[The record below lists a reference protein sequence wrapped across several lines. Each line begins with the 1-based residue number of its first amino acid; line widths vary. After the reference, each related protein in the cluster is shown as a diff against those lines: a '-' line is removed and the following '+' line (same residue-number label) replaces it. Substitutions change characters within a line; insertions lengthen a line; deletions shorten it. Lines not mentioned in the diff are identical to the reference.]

1 MHLSINKNR
10 LFLNKHKDFVKQQ
23 KGRSMLELLGV
34 LAILGILAI
43 AVMVGF
49 RYAADKSTANLILN
63 DALMANVEIQ
73 SRWNLKT
80 TDWIKF
86 EEKVQSGKPIFMM
99 RDIDGDY
106 FVKVLNI
113 PKGPCKRLL
122 DMETENVLKFYTED
136 GDVFTTCDVLD
147 NIMVFSFDGRG
158 IGKNCEKYEDC
169 GEDFN
174 GYCSLSQGVCIPCS
188 EDEVLSL
195 SKDACLPVCD
205 DEMETPCSSETA
217 TWCCPESQ
225 VCGEKDGECNEM
237 DGQCIYVFFP
247 GDMIYRTDC
256 SYYYGGDPTLEYY
269 TDCSYDFASGDY
281 TLEYYT
287 DCSYTASAGSN
298 GTFLISAAKSC
309 RNGQYCSIRWSAET
323 WSLNDTT
330 PTLSADA
337 TGILYGRC
345 QALTTNTSNA
355 LVRHPNGD
363 AALLRPVQG
372 CRDGQYCSMRWS
384 AEKWN
389 STETTPMLSAEA
401 TGRLY
406 GRCQVLTTNTS
417 NALVRHSAGD
427 AALLRP
433 VQGCRSGQYCS
444 MRWSAET
451 WRSNDTEP
459 TLSADA
465 TGILYG
471 RCQVLTT
478 NTSSAIIDAADE
490 RPYTV
495 EKECPRSHYCLLKW
509 ADEQCEST
517 LSADATGRLY
527 GACAERNKNSASCP
541 VGQQK

>member
-1 MHLSINKNR
+1 M
-10 LFLNKHKDFVKQQ
+10 
-23 KGRSMLELLGV
+23 
-34 LAILGILAI
+34 
-43 AVMVGF
+43 
-49 RYAADKSTANLILN
+49 
-63 DALMANVEIQ
+63 
-73 SRWNLKT
+73 
-80 TDWIKF
+80 
-86 EEKVQSGKPIFMM
+86 
-99 RDIDGDY
+99 
-106 FVKVLNI
+106 
-113 PKGPCKRLL
+113 
-122 DMETENVLKFYTED
+122 
-136 GDVFTTCDVLD
+136 
-147 NIMVFSFDGRG
+147 
-158 IGKNCEKYEDC
+158 
-169 GEDFN
+169 
-174 GYCSLSQGVCIPCS
+174 CIPCS

-355 LVRHPNGD
+355 LVRH
-363 AALLRPVQG
+363 
-372 CRDGQYCSMRWS
+372 
-384 AEKWN
+384 
-389 STETTPMLSAEA
+389 
-401 TGRLY
+401 
-406 GRCQVLTTNTS
+406 S
-417 NALVRHSAGD
+417 NGD